1 MFAVRVSAAAAAM
14 LWLYQLAIAA
24 DKAVTILQKNCASC
38 HGATQMSGF
47 DVRRRDAILRGGKR
61 GPAVVP
67 GHSADS
73 LLYRA
78 VSRDGDL
85 KMPPGKSGLSAE
97 ELASIR
103 AWIDAGAPWDNGG
116 DKVESAWWS
125 FRSPTRPAIPKTA
138 RRHVWIRNPIDAFI
152 LAKLEDKRLK
162 PAPPA
167 SKLSPGPASLLRSSR
182 TPSDARA
189 K

>member
-1 MFAVRVSAAAAAM
+1 MFAVRGSAAAAAM

-47 DVRRRDAILRGGKR
+47 DVRKRDAILRGGKR

-67 GHSADS
+67 GHSAES

-97 ELASIR
+97 EARLPFERGSTQERPGITAAIRLSPRGGLSVHRRAS
-103 AWIDAGAPWDNGG
+103 DPQ
-116 DKVESAWWS
+116 
-125 FRSPTRPAIPKTA
+125 TA
-138 RRHVWIRNPIDAFI
+138 RRHVDTQSHRRIH
-152 LAKLEDKRLK
+152 
-162 PAPPA
+162 
-167 SKLSPGPASLLRSSR
+167 PGE
-182 TPSDARA
+182 ARR
-189 K
+189 

>member
-1 MFAVRVSAAAAAM
+1 MAQRRCPASMFGIVTRFCAAGNVDQPWF
-14 LWLYQLAIAA
+14 LDI
-24 DKAVTILQKNCASC
+24 
-38 HGATQMSGF
+38 
-47 DVRRRDAILRGGKR
+47 RRK
-61 GPAVVP
+61 
-67 GHSADS
+67 S

-103 AWIDAGAPWDNGG
+103 AWIDAGAPWDNAG

-125 FRSPTRPAIPKTA
+125 FRSPARPAIPKPRDAT
-138 RRHVWIRNPIDAFI
+138 WIRNPIDAFI

-167 SKLSPGPASLLRSSR
+167 SKLALVRRVYFDLHGLPPTPAEVDDFIQRHI
-182 TPSDARA
+182 ARRVR
-189 K
+189 KTRR